1 MNSTNMKSAF
11 DLFDR
16 DRGGTIEASEVAA
29 ILGHNLAKEQHVWED
44 VIREV
49 DTNGD
54 G

>member
-1 MNSTNMKSAF
+1 MNSVNMKSAF

-29 ILGHNLAKEQHVWED
+29 ILGQNVSDEMHVWEE